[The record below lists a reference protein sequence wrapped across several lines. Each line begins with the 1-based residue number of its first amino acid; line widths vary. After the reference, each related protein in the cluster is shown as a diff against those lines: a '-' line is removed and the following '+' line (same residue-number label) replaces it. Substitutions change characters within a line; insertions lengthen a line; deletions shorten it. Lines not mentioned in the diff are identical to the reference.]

1 MNYLIHLLL
10 AQRRVLFVFFLV
22 TFSYNQTLTAQT
34 KKQPLYLDYTQ
45 PVEERVNDLISRLTL
60 EEKAVLLDHM
70 GPEIMRF
77 HIKSDGWNQCL
88 HGVWWDKP
96 TTMFPIPTAMAATWD
111 PKLINEVA
119 TAISD
124 EARAIYNGW
133 HQDPNFQ
140 GAKKG
145 LIYRAPVVN
154 LSRNPYWGRID
165 ETFGEDPFLSGK
177 MGVAFVKGL
186 QGNDPKYLKLVATL
200 KHFAVNNVEKNRH
213 LLSATVSERML
224 YEYWL
229 PQFRDCIVDGKAQ
242 SVMASYNAI
251 NGVPNVMNK
260 HLLTDILKE
269 QWGFKGFV
277 VSDLGGVGS
286 LASDWGKYQ
295 YQVKGS
301 MSTVEAVAKALNAGV
316 DFSDKEFMDY
326 IPDAVRQGLLS
337 KERLNDAVYR
347 VLRDRFRLGE
357 FDPPEMVPYS
367 KISPKV
373 IGDEKHRQLAL
384 KTAQESIV
392 LLSNKNNFL
401 PLNKDKLKTIAV
413 IGPLAST
420 FIAGGYSG
428 EAKDPVTPLQGIKN
442 RAANNTAILY
452 AIGGQIVPPTN
463 RDDKYINKKEA
474 LQKAVEVAKKAD
486 VAIVYVGT
494 TTAVESEGHD
504 RTQLGL
510 PGDQEEL
517 VKKVLAAN
525 PNTVVVLMNAGPLTI
540 PWIKNNARAI
550 IGAWW
555 GGEEGGDA
563 IADVIF
569 GNINPGGKL
578 PYTVYASESQ
588 VPPQDEYDVSKGFTY
603 MYIKGKPL
611 FPFGYGLSYTGF
623 KYSDLKISPKN
634 IRPSDSVTIKIA
646 IENTGK
652 VTGDEVVQLYI
663 HDVKS
668 SVKTPVKELRGF
680 KRITLK
686 PGEKKDV
693 VFSLQ
698 GKELAFYDEKIHGFI
713 VEPGAFDV
721 LIGSSSEDIRLKTQ
735 FNVINSK

>member
-1 MNYLIHLLL
+1 M
-10 AQRRVLFVFFLV
+10 
-22 TFSYNQTLTAQT
+22 
-34 KKQPLYLDYTQ
+34 
-45 PVEERVNDLISRLTL
+45 
-60 EEKAVLLDHM
+60 
-70 GPEIMRF
+70 
-77 HIKSDGWNQCL
+77 
-88 HGVWWDKP
+88 
-96 TTMFPIPTAMAATWD
+96 
-111 PKLINEVA
+111 
-119 TAISD
+119 
-124 EARAIYNGW
+124 
-133 HQDPNFQ
+133 
-140 GAKKG
+140 
-145 LIYRAPVVN
+145 
-154 LSRNPYWGRID
+154 
-165 ETFGEDPFLSGK
+165 
-177 MGVAFVKGL
+177 
-186 QGNDPKYLKLVATL
+186 
-200 KHFAVNNVEKNRH
+200 
-213 LLSATVSERML
+213 
-224 YEYWL
+224 
-229 PQFRDCIVDGKAQ
+229 
-242 SVMASYNAI
+242 
-251 NGVPNVMNK
+251 
-260 HLLTDILKE
+260 
-269 QWGFKGFV
+269 
-277 VSDLGGVGS
+277 
-286 LASDWGKYQ
+286 
-295 YQVKGS
+295 
-301 MSTVEAVAKALNAGV
+301 
-316 DFSDKEFMDY
+316 
-326 IPDAVRQGLLS
+326 
-337 KERLNDAVYR
+337 
-347 VLRDRFRLGE
+347 
-357 FDPPEMVPYS
+357 
-367 KISPKV
+367 
-373 IGDEKHRQLAL
+373 
-384 KTAQESIV
+384 
-392 LLSNKNNFL
+392 
-401 PLNKDKLKTIAV
+401 
-413 IGPLAST
+413 
-420 FIAGGYSG
+420 
-428 EAKDPVTPLQGIKN
+428 
-442 RAANNTAILY
+442 
-452 AIGGQIVPPTN
+452 PPTN

-517 VKKVLAAN
+517 VKKVFAAN

-611 FPFGYGLSYTGF
+611 FPFGYGLSYTDF

-634 IRPSDSVTIKIA
+634 IRPSDSVIIKIA

-668 SVKTPVKELRGF
+668 SVKTLVKELRGF
-680 KRITLK
+680 KRITLN

-698 GKELAFYDEKIHGFI
+698 GKELAFYDEKTHGFI